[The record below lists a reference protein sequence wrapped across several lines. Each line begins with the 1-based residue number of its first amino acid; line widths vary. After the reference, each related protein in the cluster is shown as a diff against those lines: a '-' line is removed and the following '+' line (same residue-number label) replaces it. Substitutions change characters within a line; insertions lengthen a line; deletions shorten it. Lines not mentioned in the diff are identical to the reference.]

1 MSDLRALLRTTQKYI
16 DILAANNI
24 KTPKDLLEYFPRTYE
39 DREHILNLSQ
49 LEIWSK
55 ESVAVKGFITEKKF
69 IPRWRKHI
77 YDITFIDELW
87 HQGKIS
93 IFNSGFL
100 ASKIEKEKRYII
112 IWKPQFKYGKFVFS
126 HPEVSPAQNQESNT
140 PHPTSPWSL
149 PDGQTGRGEVSYSP
163 SPANEVSEQGE
174 GLGWGARKAG
184 GNSYNAWR
192 IYPVYSELSGIK
204 PSRFAKKLRTILP
217 EIPNY
222 FHEYLPQE
230 FLEKFNLMSVQDT
243 IKNMH
248 YPQNQNLNKQAKYR
262 VFFDRLLR
270 IQLYSLLNKREYQK
284 GDITNN
290 NNNNNHNIT
299 HIPQQEID
307 REIIK
312 EILAKLPFELTTAQK
327 KALKTIIENFHE
339 EKPMLRLLQGD
350 VGSGKTIVAAI
361 AARYIF
367 KKFNGQSVFLAPLE
381 VLANQHFKNLA
392 KLFLPL
398 GLRIELLTW
407 AIPPSQKEKIKED
420 LKNWKIDIIVGTH
433 AVLQDDIQF
442 HNLQYAIV
450 DEQHKFGVKQRAFF
464 HKFGSPHIL
473 QMTATP
479 IPRSMALAFFWE
491 FEVSIIDEL
500 PAGRK
505 PIQTKIINEKEYE
518 QLKHRILA
526 KIQQKQKVFIVT
538 PLIEES
544 EKLDD
549 LKSALTEYQAVKE
562 LFPEIVDRVWLM
574 HGKIKSKEKE
584 QIMQD
589 FKGEKYDILVSTTV
603 IEVGVDIPDATI
615 MVIKNAER
623 FGLSQ
628 LHQLRG
634 RIGRNSLQSYC
645 FLETKKKSGDS
656 YERLQHMEYTNDGF
670 KLAELDLQ
678 NRGAGEILGT
688 MQSGET
694 DIPREILTDLRFL
707 EKVKE
712 GAERLFEHYPW
723 LEWLGNIKNSL
734 QEKVGGML
742 V

>member
-1 MSDLRALLRTTQKYI
+1 MSELSTKLKTTQKYI

-24 KTPKDLLEYFPRTYE
+24 KTTKDLLEYFPRTYE
-39 DREHILNLSQ
+39 DRAHILNLSQ

-55 ESVAVKGFITEKKF
+55 ESVAVKWFITEKKF
-69 IPRWRKHI
+69 IPRGRKHI
-77 YDITFIDELW
+77 YDIIFIDELW

-126 HPEVSPAQNQESNT
+126 HPEVSPAQNQENSQNT
-140 PHPTSPWSL
+140 EKL
-149 PDGQTGRGEVSYSP
+149 DY
-163 SPANEVSEQGE
+163 
-174 GLGWGARKAG
+174 
-184 GNSYNAWR
+184 NSWR
-192 IYPVYSELSGIK
+192 IYPVYSELNGIK
-204 PSRFAKKLRTILP
+204 PSRFAKKIRTILP
-217 EIPNY
+217 ETSKC
-222 FHEYLPQE
+222 FQEYLPQE
-230 FLEKFNLMSVQDT
+230 FLEKFQLMSVQDT

-248 YPQNQNLNKQAKYR
+248 YPTTEKLNKQAKYR

-284 GDITNN
+284 GE
-290 NNNNNHNIT
+290 NIT
-299 HIPQQEID
+299 TTPQQEID
-307 REIIK
+307 RDIIK
-312 EILAKLPFELTTAQK
+312 EILAKIPFELTTAQK

-339 EKPMLRLLQGD
+339 EKPMLRLLQWD

-367 KKFNGQSVFLAPLE
+367 KKFNGQSAFLAPLE

-398 GLRIELLTW
+398 WLRIELLTG
-407 AIPPSQKEKIKED
+407 AIPNTQKEKIKED
-420 LKNWKIDIIVGTH
+420 LKSWKIDIIVGTH

-442 HNLQYAIV
+442 HNLHYAIV

-500 PAGRK
+500 PSGRK

-645 FLETKKKSGDS
+645 FLETKKKSWDS
-656 YERLQHMEYTNDGF
+656 YERLQNMEYTNDGF

-694 DIPREILTDLRFL
+694 DIPREILTDLKFL

-712 GAERLFEHYPW
+712 GALRLFEHYPG
-723 LEWLGNIKNSL
+723 LEGLWNIKNSL